1 MFLQVNAPQHKLFC
15 GGPSTAVRS
24 VFKVGQSFNI
34 YQSDEMLD
42 GLAGEKLRMND
53 FKLKLLQKLQRR
65 YRR

>member
-1 MFLQVNAPQHKLFC
+1 MFSQVNAPQHKLFC
-15 GGPSTAVRS
+15 GGPSTAMRS

-42 GLAGEKLRMND
+42 DLAGKKLRMND
-53 FKLKLLQKLQRR
+53 LKLKLLQKMQRR